1 MPMRDN
7 SRKIRYLI
15 LDYLKKASILLLT
28 FFVILIAGL
37 SGCESGNKP
46 SLTTEQKRQLA
57 NALYNQ
63 QLYQQ
68 AVNEYIDY
76 LQIYPLDSKEQASIS
91 YMIANIYFERLH
103 DYENALAYY
112 LRIKQLYP
120 ESSVQVEATKKM
132 VECLE
137 RMRRSTD
144 AQQVIEQT
152 SALDEAQKPAAR
164 TGEVIARI
172 GQREITTG
180 DLQFEMNRL
189 PVYIQEQIK
198 NREQKI
204 DFLKNFI
211 AQELLY
217 DSAKRKGL
225 DKDKEVREGLVLAE
239 KSLMTQKLL
248 QEEIEKTVN
257 PEKYSNADV
266 ELFYKANSDRY
277 AEKDEQGK
285 VKRIPSFAEV
295 KDRAAQDFIQEK
307 QEQAYQQLIERLMKA
322 ENVQI
327 YEQKFQ

>member
-1 MPMRDN
+1 M
-7 SRKIRYLI
+7 SVKKCKIHYLHFSIIKKIVIFHLFI
-15 LDYLKKASILLLT
+15 LG
-28 FFVILIAGL
+28 ILIAEITGCQSGTKPNL
-37 SGCESGNKP
+37 SA
-46 SLTTEQKRQLA
+46 EQKRQLA
-57 NALYNQ
+57 NAFYNQ

-68 AVNEYIDY
+68 AVNEYIEY
-76 LQIYPLDSKEQASIS
+76 LQTYPLDGKEQASIS
-91 YMIANIYFERLH
+91 YMIANIYYERLQ

-120 ESSVQVEATKKM
+120 ESTIQAEATKKM

-137 RMRRSTD
+137 RLRRSTD
-144 AQQVIEQT
+144 AQQVVEQT
-152 SALDEAQKPAAR
+152 SALDEFQKPSSR
-164 TGEVIARI
+164 PGEVIARI
-172 GQREITTG
+172 GNREITTG
-180 DLQFEMNRL
+180 DLQFEMSRL

-198 NREQKI
+198 SQQQKI
-204 DFLKNFI
+204 EFLKNYI

-225 DKDKEVREGLVLAE
+225 EKDKEVREGLILAE

-248 QEEIEKTVN
+248 QEEIEKSVS

-266 ELFYKANSDRY
+266 ELFYKANTDRY

-285 VKRIPSFAEV
+285 VKRVPSFGEV
-295 KDRAAQDFIQEK
+295 KERVAQDFIQDK